1 LATAWLPKNL
11 LAATAT
17 GRAQTSIP
25 AVLTFSQN
33 FGQKQ
38 LTEGEV
44 MSSKKLHSEKRKV
57 IVWCSVRV
65 SSETRKLAE
74 GILKTANDK
83 ETGRKIKLDE
93 LLQTGLGLIQQSHI
107 EKLQENSLTH
117 EDRKEI
123 LRQKYIVARGPIS
136 KDEFTGFMM
145 TQEFLGFVAE
155 QGGLTLAASA

>member
-1 LATAWLPKNL
+1 
-11 LAATAT
+11 
-17 GRAQTSIP
+17 
-25 AVLTFSQN
+25 
-33 FGQKQ
+33 
-38 LTEGEV
+38 

-93 LLQTGLGLIQQSHI
+93 LLQTGLGLIQQGHI
-107 EKLQENSLTH
+107 ERLQENSLTH

-123 LRQKYIVARGPIS
+123 LRQKYIATRGPIS

-145 TQEFLGFVAE
+145 TAEFHEFLKEQEAGKSAPSRVSEVAA
-155 QGGLTLAASA
+155 LAG